1 MSALRLAGLALLAA
15 GVVACAATRPGAA
28 PGAAPLQ
35 TATDTAG
42 KGESELLMAAERAL
56 RDGNCRAATDNYVA
70 AAQVSTDVKLAQ
82 RASELALGCDQL
94 GAARTAVARWRELDK
109 YSGDAAL
116 AAALVAFKRYDL
128 AGARTALVAWRDS
141 GVGDSQDPL
150 SFAELLEQQGDV
162 TAVYRVFGEVLVN
175 EDATA
180 EVLLAQA
187 RLALAAQNMEAAKAA
202 AQRALAVDAGMLE
215 ARTIVLRALSVQGEH
230 TAAIAGARLLPAS
243 QLQGEGAF
251 LLADLLTA
259 AERTQDAQ
267 TELQRLG
274 AQAETRQGAARRLIA
289 MAITEGNLDGAER
302 LLGPLLGERESTT
315 MAVFYI
321 AQLAERR
328 GDDAR
333 AMQAYRALADSSMG
347 MVARTS
353 AARLMLKHGERQ
365 SALAVL
371 DEYVQENPD
380 AAVEV
385 GATRAHLLA
394 ETGDV
399 DAALQGLD
407 ALVAQYPEHPDLEYQ
422 RATVLETG
430 GRTRAAL
437 AQFEKALKQ
446 RPDDPQLQ
454 NALGFT
460 LADHK
465 QQLGRAEQLVRA
477 ALAVSP
483 DNPAIQDSLGWV
495 LYQRGQA
502 AAAVPVLARAWQNSG
517 DGEIASHY
525 GEVLWRTGDQAQARY
540 VWQQALNSN
549 PAHDRLLATMK
560 RLTGEDAAV
569 P

>member
-1 MSALRLAGLALLAA
+1 MSALRFALTVVLAA
-15 GVVACAATRPGAA
+15 GVVGCAA
-28 PGAAPLQ
+28 PGSRAAAAAAPR
-35 TATDTAG
+35 AAVASTAG
-42 KGESELLMAAERAL
+42 KGESELLMAAELAL
-56 RDGNCRAATDNYVA
+56 RDGNCRVATDNYVA
-70 AAQVSTDVKLAQ
+70 AAQVSSEVQLAQ
-82 RASELALGCDQL
+82 RASQLALGCDQL
-94 GAARTAVARWRELDK
+94 GAARIAVARWRELDK

-116 AAALVAFKRYDL
+116 AATLVAFKRYDL
-128 AGARTALVAWRDS
+128 AGARTALAAWRDS
-141 GVGDSQDPL
+141 GIGGSQDPL
-150 SFAELLEQQGDV
+150 SFAELLQEQGDV

-175 EDATA
+175 EDSTA

-187 RLALAAQNMEAAKAA
+187 RLALAAQNMEAAKVA
-202 AQRALAVDAGMLE
+202 AQRALAADAGLLE
-215 ARTIVLRALSVQGEH
+215 PQLIVLRALSVQGNH
-230 TAAIAGARLLPAS
+230 DAAIAGARTLDAS
-243 QLQGEGAF
+243 QLDGEDAF

-267 TELQRLG
+267 AELQRLG
-274 AQAETRQGAARRLIA
+274 AQPATRQGAARRLIT

-302 LLGPLLGERESTT
+302 LLGPLLGERESTA

-328 GDDAR
+328 GDDER
-333 AMQAYRALADSSMG
+333 AMQAYRALADSSLG
-347 MVARTS
+347 LVARTS
-353 AARLMLKHGERQ
+353 AARLMLRHGERA

-371 DEYVQENPD
+371 DDYVKENPD
-380 AAVEV
+380 AAIEV
-385 GATRAHLLA
+385 GASRAHLLA
-394 ETGDV
+394 EAGDV

-430 GRTRAAL
+430 GRTRAAI
-437 AQFEKALKQ
+437 AQFELALKH

-465 QQLGRAEQLVRA
+465 QQLPRAEQLVRA

-483 DNPAIQDSLGWV
+483 DSPAIQDSLGWV
-495 LYQRGQA
+495 LFQRGKA
-502 AAAVPVLARAWQNSG
+502 EAAVPVLARAWENSG

-525 GEVLWRTGDQAQARY
+525 GEVLWRTGKEAQARY
-540 VWQQALNSN
+540 IWQQALNSN
-549 PAHDRLLATMK
+549 PMHDHLLATMK